1 LTVTA
6 YAVVVPASLFL
17 GGVAGFIMH
26 RAGFCMAGAFRDLFL
41 FRQVFMLRQLLLL
54 VVVSMILFETA
65 RLMGLLPLYP
75 FPLLGPPT
83 LASLAGGAL
92 FGVGMVLAG
101 GCVVGTLYKLGAG
114 SLLSGVA
121 LAGLLVGSTLYGE
134 IHPWW
139 GAFARSTVMGKGSL
153 TLPDVFGIDP
163 LLPVVLVVAIA
174 GVFLYRWL
182 RQGKLQRHS
191 PARGYLQPW
200 LASLLLALTG
210 LCSYLLVGM
219 PLGIATAYAKMGAS
233 IEQVIA
239 PRHFADLAFFKG
251 LPLDYRHP
259 LTQERLVGGP
269 GPALDAVAA
278 VQYPLLLGLVLGG
291 LLSACLAREFRIYYR
306 VPVRQYGSAFAGGLI
321 MGLASRM
328 TPGCNIWHLFGGLPI
343 LASQSILFVAGLL
356 PGAWLGGKLLTRLI
370 MRD

>member
-1 LTVTA
+1 MTVTA
-6 YAVVVPASLFL
+6 YAVVVPASLVL

-41 FRQVFMLRQLLLL
+41 FRQVFMLRLLLLL

-65 RLMGLLPLYP
+65 RLLGLLPLYP
-75 FPLLGPPT
+75 FPSLGPPT
-83 LASLAGGAL
+83 LASLVGGAL
-92 FGVGMVLAG
+92 FGIGMVLAG

-114 SLLSGVA
+114 NVLSAVA
-121 LAGLLVGSTLYGE
+121 FVGLIVGSTLYGE

-139 GAFARSTVMGKGSL
+139 WAFARSTVVGKGSL
-153 TLPDVFGIDP
+153 TLPEAFGIAPTFP
-163 LLPVVLVVAIA
+163 LMLSACVA
-174 GVFLYRWL
+174 GVFLSRWH
-182 RQGKLQRHS
+182 RNGKLQRHFRV
-191 PARGYLQPW
+191 RGYAQPW
-200 LASLLLALTG
+200 LAALLLSLTG

-219 PLGIATAYAKMGAS
+219 PLGITTAYAKMGAS

-239 PRHFADLAFFKG
+239 PRHFADLAYFKG

-291 LLSACLAREFRIYYR
+291 LLSACLSREFRIYYR
-306 VPVRQYGSAFAGGLI
+306 VPVRQYCSAFAGGLI

-328 TPGCNIWHLFGGLPI
+328 TPGCNIWHMFGGLPI